1 MTHDLTQKS
10 EEIQKYQAEETVVL
24 GRVRELVG
32 HPAEIVN
39 KAHLY
44 NQLMESADSS
54 SARKTLQILVK
65 YSRSM
70 TDLLKEIQK
79 ILPPRKTLRR
89 MLDPDP
95 PGLPT
100 ATLYEVLGEM
110 ELVPAAQPSA
120 EPSQPTGTPK
130 P

>member
-1 MTHDLTQKS
+1 MTHDLTKKS
-10 EEIQKYQAEETVVL
+10 EEIQKYQAEQTVVL

-54 SARKTLQILVK
+54 SARQTLQILVK

-79 ILPPRKTLRR
+79 VLPPRRR

-95 PGLPT
+95 LGLPT
-100 ATLYEVLGEM
+100 ATLYEVLGEV
-110 ELVPAAQPSA
+110 ELVPAAQTSA